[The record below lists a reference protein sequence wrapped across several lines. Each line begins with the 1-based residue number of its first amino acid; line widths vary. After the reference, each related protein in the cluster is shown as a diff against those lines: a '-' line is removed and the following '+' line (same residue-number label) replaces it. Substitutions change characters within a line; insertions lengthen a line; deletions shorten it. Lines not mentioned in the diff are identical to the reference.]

1 MIQEGGGYN
10 LPMPNIDDLFMIA
23 DEAGVRLEII
33 DGLPTWEALPN
44 LTHQEEIDRIRQS
57 LRQAENSSS
66 GCACLHYS
74 DLHIKFPDG
83 SDKRPDISI
92 FCRRPAETDSAVTE
106 VPEAVIEVLSK
117 GYEKKDL
124 ELGPPFYLGQGVKDF
139 IVYDPYSKATHH
151 FTAAERREYPE
162 AVTLTFLCGCQVTF

>member
-1 MIQEGGGYN
+1 MR
-10 LPMPNIDDLFMIA
+10 NIDDLFMIA
-23 DEAGVRLEII
+23 DEAGVRLEIV

-44 LTHQEEIDRIRQS
+44 LTHQETIDRV
-57 LRQAENSSS
+57 RQALRPGDNSG

-92 FCRRPAETDSAVTE
+92 FCHRPAETDSAVTE
-106 VPEAVIEVLSK
+106 VPQAVIEVLSK

-124 ELGPPFYLGQGVKDF
+124 ELGPPFYLGQGVKDV
-139 IVYDPYSKATHH
+139 IVYDPYSKVTRH
-151 FTAAERREYPE
+151 FTADGKRDYEES
-162 AVTLTFLCGCQVTF
+162 VTLSLQCGCQVTL

>member
-1 MIQEGGGYN
+1 
-10 LPMPNIDDLFMIA
+10 MPNIDDLFMIA
-23 DEAGVRLEII
+23 DDAGVRLEIV

-44 LTHQEEIDRIRQS
+44 LTHQETIDRVRQT
-57 LRQAENSSS
+57 LRPDEGVGG

-92 FCRRPAETDSAVTE
+92 FCHRPAETDSAVTE

-124 ELGPPFYLGQGVKDF
+124 ELGPPFYLRQGVKDV
-139 IVYDPYSKATHH
+139 IVYDPYTKITRH
-151 FTAAERREYPE
+151 FTNAGHRDYAD
-162 AVTLTFLCGCQVTF
+162 AVTLRLHCGCQVAL

>member
-1 MIQEGGGYN
+1 
-10 LPMPNIDDLFMIA
+10 MPNIDDLFMIA
-23 DEAGVRLEII
+23 DDAGVRLEIV

-44 LTHQEEIDRIRQS
+44 LTHQETIDRVRQT
-57 LRQAENSSS
+57 LIPAEHGNG

-92 FCRRPAETDSAVTE
+92 FCNRPAETDSAVTE
-106 VPEAVIEVLSK
+106 VPQAVIEVLSK

-124 ELGPPFYLGQGVKDF
+124 ELGPPFYLGQGVKDV
-139 IVYDPYSKATHH
+139 IVYDPYSKVTRH
-151 FTAAERREYPE
+151 FTADGKRDYEES
-162 AVTLTFLCGCQVTF
+162 VTLSLQCGCQVTL

>member
-1 MIQEGGGYN
+1 MR
-10 LPMPNIDDLFMIA
+10 NIDDLFMIA

-44 LTHQEEIDRIRQS
+44 LTHQETIDRVRQT
-57 LRQAENSSS
+57 LRPGDNSG

-83 SDKRPDISI
+83 SDKRPDISVL
-92 FCRRPAETDSAVTE
+92 CHRPAETDSAVTE
-106 VPEAVIEVLSK
+106 VPQAVVEVLSK

-124 ELGPPFYLGQGVKDF
+124 ELGPPFYLRHGVKDV
-139 IVYDPYSKATHH
+139 IVYDPYSKATRH
-151 FTAAERREYPE
+151 FTTAGQREYE
-162 AVTLTFLCGCQVTF
+162 ESVTLQLQCGFQVTL